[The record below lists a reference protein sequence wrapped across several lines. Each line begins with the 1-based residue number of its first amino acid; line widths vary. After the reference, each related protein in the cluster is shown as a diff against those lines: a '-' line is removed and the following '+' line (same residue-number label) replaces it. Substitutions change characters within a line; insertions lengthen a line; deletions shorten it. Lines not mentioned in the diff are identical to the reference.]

1 MIGSKKAPPFTE
13 NDAFTGRVV
22 SLVVLGSVALG
33 LAGAAWAL
41 VRFWRLAAIGSA
53 YKAKI
58 LCTAVFGAGRDL
70 DPRRAPEVSSDSY
83 WILRFFRAHIDR
95 DRRSVTVS
103 LAGLR
108 SRLAVYR
115 DGLGARSSRALM
127 EASQVRRHLG
137 RSRPTTH
144 TAGPWLRRPGNWE
157 RLSSSPSLNP
167 IRNAFAARVRSSS
180 RSTVV

>member
-1 MIGSKKAPPFTE
+1 M
-13 NDAFTGRVV
+13 

-58 LCTAVFGAGRDL
+58 LCTAVFGAGHDL

-95 DRRSVTVS
+95 DRRSVDRFAGG
-103 LAGLR
+103 LAFPAR
-108 SRLAVYR
+108 RLPRRVGQHARREHSWKHRKSGATSAGR
-115 DGLGARSSRALM
+115 DRPLTPLARGCDALAIGKGCRA
-127 EASQVRRHLG
+127 
-137 RSRPTTH
+137 
-144 TAGPWLRRPGNWE
+144 
-157 RLSSSPSLNP
+157 RLH
-167 IRNAFAARVRSSS
+167 
-180 RSTVV
+180 